1 MFYLRLFRTGLEERI
16 CGDISPVAVSRWE
29 VDPSVDQAFP
39 SVVLKRVVQY
49 VPLRRALPEVHTL
62 AITGVRYIS
71 RPY

>member
-1 MFYLRLFRTGLEERI
+1 MFDLRLFRTGLEEGI

-49 VPLRRALPEVHTL
+49 VPLR
-62 AITGVRYIS
+62 
-71 RPY
+71 